1 MFHEK
6 HITLSELL
14 AGVKIALA
22 ERFPL
27 GVWICAEIGELK
39 VNRYSGHC
47 YLELI
52 EKGEREGTPKAKAS
66 AAIWRSRWGAIES
79 YFRAATGTPLAAGM
93 KVLLKVS
100 VSFHEAYGLSLVV
113 SDIDP
118 SYTLGESERHKRE
131 VIATLTA
138 DGVIDLN
145 RQLHQPPLFQRI
157 AVISSA
163 TAAGL
168 QDFLRHLAE
177 SPYRIEYT
185 LFEAIVQGAAAEES
199 IIAALGEVAERE
211 EEFDC
216 VALLRGGGS
225 QSDLACFNSYAL
237 CSHIAQFPLPV
248 LTGIGH
254 DKDISVADMVAAE
267 SLKTPTAVADY
278 LVGRIEGYVA
288 EVESLY
294 ERIGQT
300 AGAVLTAHNN
310 RLVLCGAKLQAGTQQ
325 LLGSLGLQ
333 LERAQMRLAHATE
346 RTLADHTGRLATMEA
361 KVVAASPERILNMGF
376 ALVRSGGRSVSDASQ
391 LCAGDTIE
399 IALAKGSVEAA
410 VIRTKEQ
417 K

>member
-1 MFHEK
+1 MPTEK

-27 GVWICAEIGELK
+27 GVWISAEIGELK
-39 VNRYSGHC
+39 ENRYSGHC

-66 AAIWRSRWGAIES
+66 AAIWRSRWGIIES
-79 YFRAATGTPLAAGM
+79 HFRATTGTTLAAGM

-118 SYTLGESERHKRE
+118 SYTLGENEKRRRE
-131 VIATLTA
+131 VIAALTA

-145 RQLHQPPLFQRI
+145 HQLARPPLFQRV

-168 QDFLRHLAE
+168 QDFHNHLAE
-177 SPYRIEYT
+177 SPYCISYT
-185 LFEAIVQGAAAEES
+185 LFEAIMQGAAAEES

-225 QSDLACFNSYAL
+225 QSDLACFNSYSL

-254 DKDISVADMVAAE
+254 DKDTSVADMVAAE

-278 LVGRIEGYVA
+278 LVGRIDGYVA

-300 AGAVLTAHNN
+300 AGAVLAAHNN
-310 RLVLCGAKLQAGTQQ
+310 RLVLCGTKLQAGTQR

-333 LERAQMRLAHATE
+333 LERAQMRLAHAAE
-346 RTLADHTGRLATMEA
+346 RTLADHAGKLATLEA
-361 KVVAASPERILNMGF
+361 KVLAASPERILNMGF
-376 ALVRSGGRSVSDASQ
+376 ALVRSGGKSVSDAS
-391 LCAGDTIE
+391 LLHEGDTIE
-399 IALAKGSVEAA
+399 IALAKGSVEAT
-410 VIRTKEQ
+410 VTQYKN
-417 K
+417 